1 MTQQNESP
9 EAGRQS
15 VSVGQ
20 AYGRLKRSIDNL
32 DSDTCLSPP
41 FASFLA
47 GGQASQTCYLAYC
60 DCSRIE
66 TMPVTGAFARSLS
79 RDLRARLRPATAR
92 RHRRCGGRPL
102 RERWKTERMIRRY
115 AAVTDQT
122 LRVTA
127 EAVSEKRA
135 DGSKSPNPY
144 IAAAGSPT
152 LLGLKLG
159 AAQ

>member
-1 MTQQNESP
+1 VTPRNRVP

-32 DSDTCLSPP
+32 NSDTRLSPP

-66 TMPVTGAFARSLS
+66 AMPVTGAFARSLS
-79 RDLRARLRPATAR
+79 P
-92 RHRRCGGRPL
+92 
-102 RERWKTERMIRRY
+102 
-115 AAVTDQT
+115 
-122 LRVTA
+122 
-127 EAVSEKRA
+127 
-135 DGSKSPNPY
+135 
-144 IAAAGSPT
+144 
-152 LLGLKLG
+152 
-159 AAQ
+159 